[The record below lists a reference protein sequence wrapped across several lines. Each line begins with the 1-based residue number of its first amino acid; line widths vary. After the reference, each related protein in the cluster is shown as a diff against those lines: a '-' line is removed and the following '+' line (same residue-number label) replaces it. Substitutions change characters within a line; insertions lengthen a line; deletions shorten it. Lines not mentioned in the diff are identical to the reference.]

1 MKKNILSSL
10 MVSLTIL
17 IGFFIVSPSITNANS
32 NLLLASVEWV
42 QAQLNP
48 LQTKVNQLETKI
60 IKQEQEIKLIKEAM
74 ANLDSQPDKIS
85 TFPVTIYTTKASTT
99 VHSGATRN
107 YKVVAAL
114 PIGKALTATDSFSST
129 HGIWYRVNVTD
140 SFSGWI
146 YSSDITVTK
155 PSNFTPETVVAK
167 TATNIRRGA
176 STQYKIVE
184 VVLAGSSMKYLGS
197 FKNST
202 TGETW
207 YNVQTSKGNKGW
219 VLRTQ
224 TEVK

>member
-1 MKKNILSSL
+1 MRKNILGSFL
-10 MVSLTIL
+10 VSLTLL
-17 IGFFIVSPSITNANS
+17 IGFLIVSPSITNANS

-48 LQTKVNQLETKI
+48 IQAKVNQLETKI
-60 IKQEQEIKLIKEAM
+60 IQQEQEIKLIKEAM
-74 ANLDSQPDKIS
+74 ANLGSQPVKIT

-107 YKVVAAL
+107 YKVVATL
-114 PIGKALTATDSFSST
+114 PIGKALTATDSFTST
-129 HGIWYRVNVTD
+129 SGIWYRVNVTA
-140 SFSGWI
+140 SISGWI

-155 PSNFTPETVVAK
+155 PSNYTPETVVAK
-167 TATNIRRGA
+167 TATNVRRGA
-176 STQYKIVE
+176 SIQYEIVE

-197 FKNST
+197 FKNSI

-207 YNVQTSKGNKGW
+207 YNVQTSKGIKGW
-219 VLRTQ
+219 VLSTQ